1 MDGRHRQIGT
11 KAVYNAVMRCD
22 LLLMVGT
29 DYPYSNFLP
38 SKGTVVQVDERPQ
51 VLGRRAP
58 TALGVAGSAR
68 PTLKLLLDQVA
79 PKSDTHFWDKVTQE
93 RQKWDEMLDKQ
104 ADPARSKDH
113 IHPQAVAR
121 AVSDLAK
128 PDAVFTLDTGL
139 NTLWSANWI
148 GNADRSGLSVPSTT
162 RPWERRLA
170 RPTGYRHW
178 IARAR

>member
-1 MDGRHRQIGT
+1 MG
-11 KAVYNAVMRCD
+11 CD

-38 SKGTVVQVDERPQ
+38 SKGTVIQVDERPH

-58 TALGVAGSAR
+58 TVLGVAGSAR

-79 PKSDTHFWDKVTQE
+79 CKNNTRFWDKVTQE
-93 RQKWDEMLDKQ
+93 RQKWDEMLDKE
-104 ADPARSKDH
+104 ADPARSEDR

-121 AVSDLAK
+121 AVSERYSFSTPVSTHSGRA
-128 PDAVFTLDTGL
+128 TG
-139 NTLWSANWI
+139 S
-148 GNADRSGLSVPSTT
+148 GKVDRSGLSVPSTT
-162 RPWERRLA
+162 GPWERRLV
-170 RPTGYRHW
+170 RPTGCKRW